1 MPLVPAG
8 SAPGVVGPAQAAAV
22 PGGDELAMS
31 EQPMLTEDSPML
43 CKLRSKIG
51 EAKVRQSHLAPP
63 ETH

>member
-1 MPLVPAG
+1 MPLMPAG

-22 PGGDELAMS
+22 PAGDELAMS
-31 EQPMLTEDSPML
+31 EQLVLTEDSRMP
-43 CKLRSKIG
+43 CKLWGKIG